1 MQVRRVDDKT
11 ISISRNSLIKVMK
24 MGNITEITSLQKRP
38 IGPVTTKISKDEYVD
53 NRTGEVKQYK
63 HIDNRAGSTRS
74 IQHTMA
80 LIRGIV
86 NTNVLDA
93 HCCRWITLTY
103 RENMQ
108 DTKRL
113 YKDYEKF
120 WKRFVYWCKRN
131 NYGKPEYITV
141 IEPQARGAWHI
152 HCIYIWDTEAPYVP
166 NNDVLEKL
174 WTYGYTS
181 CKQPTDCDNLG
192 AYFTAYLADMP
203 LDDVETSNQSQL
215 KSNEKSKKYIKGGR
229 LHLYPPGMNI
239 IRRSRGIKS
248 PVSYYI
254 SESEDLEKEKVS
266 AGTLTYSCTY
276 EIVDD
281 DGKLV
286 NTVHKEYYNIIRQK
300 SSGNIEVCRDEDK
313 KICSGD
319 AGGPVFA
326 MHSRW
331 SSSTMQGGS
340 G

>member
-1 MQVRRVDDKT
+1 MQVRRVYDT
-11 ISISRNSLIKVMK
+11 STSISRNCAKKVTK
-24 MGNITEITSLQKRP
+24 MGNITEITSFQKRP
-38 IGPVTTKISKDEYVD
+38 LGPVIKKISKDEFVD
-53 NRTGEVKQYK
+53 NRTGEVRHYQ

-74 IQHTMA
+74 IRHTMA

-86 NTNVLDA
+86 NANVVDA

-103 RENMQ
+103 RDNMR
-108 DTKRL
+108 DTIQL

-131 NYGKPEYITV
+131 NHGKPEYITV

-152 HCIYIWDTEAPYVP
+152 HCIYIWDSDAPYIP

-174 WTYGYTS
+174 WTHGYTS

-192 AYFTAYLADMP
+192 AYFTAYLADLPM
-203 LDDVETSNQSQL
+203 DEVEVS

-229 LHLYPPGMNI
+229 LHLYPTGMNI

-248 PVSYYI
+248 PESYWV
-254 SESEDLEKEKVS
+254 SESEDIEKEKASVG
-266 AGTLTYSCTY
+266 ALTYSCTY
-276 EIVDD
+276 EIVGD
-281 DGKLV
+281 DGKVV
-286 NTVHKEYYNIIRQK
+286 NTVRKEYYNKIRQK
-300 SSGNIEVCRDEDK
+300 SIENCEVCRDEDK
-313 KICSGD
+313 KVCSGD
-319 AGGPVFA
+319 AGGSVSA
-326 MHSRW
+326 NHSRW